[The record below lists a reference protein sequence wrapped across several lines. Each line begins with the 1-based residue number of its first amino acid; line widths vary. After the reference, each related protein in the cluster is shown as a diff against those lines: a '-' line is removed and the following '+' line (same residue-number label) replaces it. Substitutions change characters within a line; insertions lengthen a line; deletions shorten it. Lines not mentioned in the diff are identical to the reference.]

1 MNITEIT
8 DRIKKDPLA
17 LAILEMI
24 RAMSADYGRVFK
36 STFPDKGAITDFKQ
50 RAYIRLRAIDGIK
63 ENIGIV
69 TLGYETA
76 SRASPDY
83 PPNLIQ
89 LDVCIR
95 DANKAHKLAEINRID
110 AERVTALPTPTIS
123 CDPIRL
129 YKDELKRKVSEE
141 DVEILTREERMA
153 EGRDRM
159 KKHIR
164 MLVIDLQRNRIRCP
178 PPDDEHSCYVSSC
191 NKPGTQKQSGGNF
204 YCSEHNNK

>member
-1 MNITEIT
+1 
-8 DRIKKDPLA
+8 
-17 LAILEMI
+17 LAIVEMI

-36 STFPDKGAITDFKQ
+36 STFPDEGAITDFKQ

-89 LDVCIR
+89 IELCIR
-95 DANKAHKLAEINRID
+95 DANKAQKLAETNRID
-110 AERVTALPTPTIS
+110 AERVAALPPPTIS
-123 CDPIRL
+123 CDPWQM
-129 YKDELKRKVSEE
+129 YKDELKRKVGEE
-141 DVEILTREERMA
+141 SVEILTREERMKA
-153 EGRDRM
+153 GRDRM

-164 MLVIDLQRNRIRCP
+164 LLVLDLQSNRIRCP
-178 PPDDEHSCYVSSC
+178 PPDDEHSCYVISC

-204 YCSEHNNK
+204 YCPEHNKR